1 MIRKLQALRARKGFT
16 IVELVV
22 VMAIIGVL
30 MAVILPAISSANSRK
45 QEARSA
51 AQDFYAAVQ
60 TIMTKY
66 SLYEGPLSPAYQVN
80 PNLGEIRYYEKMG
93 GNYPYKAG
101 TAAGEV
107 PATTSLYVEFTTKNG
122 DITNVYTYAEDASD
136 SNYANGVGLY
146 HLCERSAANNN
157 TEFGR
162 LLRDEVAKRISYQ
175 DGYYYAKITY
185 RNIVTGTIPQK
196 MEAETVKVEYTGF
209 GRRPLPS
216 AAGKAFTAWSNSVM
230 FGDDYRLADGEI
242 FGVSASYN
250 ATTGGVVGLA
260 GSKLT

>member
-1 MIRKLQALRARKGFT
+1 MIRKLQAFRARKGFT
-16 IVELVV
+16 IVELIVV
-22 VMAIIGVL
+22 IAIIGVL
-30 MAVILPAISSANSRK
+30 MAVILPALSSANSRK

-80 PNLGEIRYYEKMG
+80 PDLGEIRYFPEMG

-101 TAAGEV
+101 TTAGNV
-107 PATTSLYVEFTTKNG
+107 PATASIYVEVTTKNT
-122 DITNVYTYAEDASD
+122 DITNINTYTEDASD
-136 SNYANGVGLY
+136 SQYANGIGLY
-146 HLCERSAANNN
+146 HLCERSSANSN

-162 LLRDEVAKRISYQ
+162 LLRDEIAKRISYQ

-185 RNIVTGTIPQK
+185 TYKEAGGTIPAK

-209 GRRPLPS
+209 GRKPLPS
-216 AAGKAFTAWSNSVM
+216 AAGKNFADWSNSVM
-230 FGDDYRLADGEI
+230 FGEDYRLADGDI
-242 FGVSASYN
+242 FGVSAPLKDG
-250 ATTGGVVGLA
+250 TVVGFA
-260 GSKLT
+260 GSALT